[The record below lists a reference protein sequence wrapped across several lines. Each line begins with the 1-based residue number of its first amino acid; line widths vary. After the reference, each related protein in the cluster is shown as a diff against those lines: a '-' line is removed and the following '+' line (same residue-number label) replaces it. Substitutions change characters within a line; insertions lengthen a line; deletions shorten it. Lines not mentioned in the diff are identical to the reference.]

1 MDTSQPL
8 RMFSSFMVANTTPIT
23 TALHP
28 QQDRFLRL
36 PDVAFLTGLRRSS
49 IYALSKAGTFPK
61 AVHLTGYS
69 VAWRKSELEA
79 WMAERLTLRD
89 STALLFDAPEQLP
102 QPAPAAAA
110 HAANTRRR
118 AQAASHAVAPCESP
132 RPARGK
138 KGSGAAAVSAA
149 ATATKRAAR
158 KTTTRAAA

>member
-1 MDTSQPL
+1 
-8 RMFSSFMVANTTPIT
+8 MVATTTPIT

-36 PDVAFLTGLRRSS
+36 PDVEFLTGLRRSS

-89 STALLFDAPEQLP
+89 TTAMLFDAPQQVL
-102 QPAPAAAA
+102 QPAPATVAQVPRVRGRAAEVAAPPEASRPQRAKRAAPTTTAAA
-110 HAANTRRR
+110 
-118 AQAASHAVAPCESP
+118 
-132 RPARGK
+132 K
-138 KGSGAAAVSAA
+138 
-149 ATATKRAAR
+149 TKRAAR
-158 KTTTRAAA
+158 KTTTRATA